1 MRTGTRVAGC
11 EPPGLDPPGE
21 TSSPGPAGCG
31 GVSVTEEGF
40 QAEPLLLA
48 DPEAGVGEC
57 VVEDLGK
64 GVRSGGAMSEE

>member
-1 MRTGTRVAGC
+1 M
-11 EPPGLDPPGE
+11 
-21 TSSPGPAGCG
+21 
-31 GVSVTEEGF
+31 SVTEEGF

-64 GVRSGGAMSEE
+64 GVRSGGAMSEERCARPTPSRGEGIPQLPGDLPG